1 MWIESFMRVMSN
13 KIMVRCNFPLSLAKI
28 KQVWLKAL
36 CATPCTAPGVG
47 LTGGEG
53 MKKRQTHRH
62 TEKLGLECVS
72 VNVCGVCGCI

>member
-1 MWIESFMRVMSN
+1 MT
-13 KIMVRCNFPLSLAKI
+13 KG
-28 KQVWLKAL
+28 L

-72 VNVCGVCGCI
+72 VNVCGVSVVCVCASEYMCVVCQCVFL